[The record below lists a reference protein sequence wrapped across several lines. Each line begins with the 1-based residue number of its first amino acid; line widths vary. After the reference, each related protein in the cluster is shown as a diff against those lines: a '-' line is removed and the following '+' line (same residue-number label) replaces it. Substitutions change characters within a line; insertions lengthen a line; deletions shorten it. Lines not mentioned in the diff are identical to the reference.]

1 MVAGRDG
8 KPVEPSE
15 CSKVAKMMLAHA
27 LSKEL
32 VQVGS
37 RPGLRDNIFNELT
50 KSDGHLRSHEGLRN
64 CASDLGRLLIDLPPD
79 GTARPQLPTH
89 LLDIPRDD
97 FDLATF
103 QPSASSNRRRQRLEE
118 RSPTPFRFSDTVTT
132 PEAAKPSEFGDRGGH
147 RNSKWP
153 SPAVGRTMKIP
164 GPPSARPVGT
174 PCCDERAPP
183 SRRGSSGGLSVS
195 QSVPALNLAPKNTRL
210 AEVLAKMK
218 KTKADPGW
226 HLRQFPINNAF
237 PDQLTSTY
245 MSASTGPVEMAMDPK
260 WSTELKADGIRVMK
274 KLKFNA
280 RLSAAGT
287 TVSPELRYIP
297 RDFEDGFQHKALTKG
312 SYP

>member
-8 KPVEPSE
+8 KAVEPSE
-15 CSKVAKMMLAHA
+15 CSKVAKMMLAHT

-32 VQVGS
+32 VQGGS
-37 RPGLRDNIFNELT
+37 RPGLRENIFNELT

-64 CASDLGRLLIDLPPD
+64 CASDLGRLLIDLPPE
-79 GTARPQLPTH
+79 GTTRQLPSH
-89 LLDIPRDD
+89 LLNIPRDD

-103 QPSASSNRRRQRLEE
+103 QPSASSNRRKQRLEE
-118 RSPTPFRFSDTVTT
+118 RSPTPFRFSETVTT
-132 PEAAKPSEFGDRGGH
+132 PEVAQPSDFASREP

-153 SPAVGRTMKIP
+153 SPAVGRQMRIP

-174 PCCDERAPP
+174 PCRSAPP

-210 AEVLAKMK
+210 AEVIAKMK
-218 KTKADPGW
+218 ITKADPGW
-226 HLRQFPINNAF
+226 HLRQFPINNAC

-245 MSASTGPVEMAMDPK
+245 MSASTGPVMMAMDPK

-287 TVSPELRYIP
+287 TVSPEIRYIE
-297 RDFEDGFQHKALTKG
+297 RDFEDGWQHRALQKG
-312 SYP
+312 SYK